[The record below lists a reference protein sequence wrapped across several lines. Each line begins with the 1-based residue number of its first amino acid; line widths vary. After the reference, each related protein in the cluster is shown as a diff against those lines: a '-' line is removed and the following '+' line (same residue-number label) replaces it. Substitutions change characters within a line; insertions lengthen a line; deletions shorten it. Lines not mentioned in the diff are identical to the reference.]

1 MYTLAKEENIVIRNA
16 RVNNLKGVTVEI
28 PRGKLVVITGVSG
41 SGKSS
46 LAFDTLFAEGQR
58 RFAESLS
65 SYARQFLGRMSKP
78 DVDIIEGIPPAIAI
92 EQKVNIKNPR
102 STVAT
107 TTEIYDYLRLL
118 FARIGRTYSPVSG
131 QEVKAHSVK
140 DVLEF
145 LADGFEHAVYIL
157 AHTRWQTRSDKVE
170 YLLSLKEQGYSR
182 MFDPSDERILSI
194 EEVLQMDGAYPEDLL
209 LLIDRIK
216 VHPPIDADTTTRLYS
231 SVQAAFD
238 MGEGDM
244 FVWEKPQ
251 SGQVVGQT
259 DMRVDQTDQNVDQ
272 VQGAFGRGHILG
284 GGPGPATVP
293 QEYLEATPVGPGPGG
308 KIGPSPKTGWTR
320 SNAGAA
326 TGAATGASVNNS
338 LHRFCSRFE
347 LDGITFRHPDE
358 YLFSFNSPLGACPVC
373 GGLGKIVGV
382 SEDLV
387 VPDKTKS
394 IYDGAIAC
402 WRGDKMGW
410 FKDQLILN
418 AEKYGIPIFEP
429 YCKLTEEQKR
439 IIWTHRG
446 NYEDPG
452 AFFGIDQFFE
462 WVESNR
468 YKIQYKYMLSRY
480 SGRTTCNACGGS
492 RLRKEALYVKV
503 GGKTIHDLLSMT
515 VEDLLKW
522 IDSSLTL
529 RMTEGALTETEQ
541 AIAGKT
547 IEEIRYRL
555 QYIQDV
561 GLGYLT
567 LSRTMNTLSGG
578 ESQRVNLVTALGS
591 SLVGSMYILDEPSIG
606 LHPRDT
612 DRLIEVLR
620 RLRDIGN
627 TVVVVEHDPEIIRA
641 ADWVI
646 DLGPRAGA
654 NGGEVVFEGPID
666 SSLTLRMTE
675 GTPSMT
681 EGTPSMTEG
690 APRMTDSLT
699 LQYLNGLRQPYQRE
713 KNPWHYHIDVKGA
726 MHNNLKDIDVQFP
739 LNVFTVVTGVSGSGK
754 SSLVGDILYPA
765 LHRRINETGDVPGT
779 FKGLDGDLSRIT
791 RVEYVD
797 QNPIGKSSRSNA
809 VTYLKVYD
817 DIRKLLAEQQFAK
830 INGFTPSYFSFN
842 QEGGRCP
849 ECQGDGFVK
858 IGMQFM
864 ADVTMVC
871 ESCGGKRFKPEI
883 LEVKYQDKNVS
894 DILDMSVDE
903 AIEFFG
909 SQKEAAAKTIAEKL
923 QPLVDVGLGYIKLGQ
938 PSSTLSGG
946 ESQRIKLAYFLS
958 LSEGSRDKILFIFD
972 EPTTGLHFHDV
983 QKLLKAF
990 DALIGKG
997 HTVLVV
1003 EHNLDVIRAADWVID
1018 LGPDAGD
1025 RGGEVVFQGT
1035 PEDLKQYGKTFTSK
1049 YL

>member
-1 MYTLAKEENIVIRNA
+1 MPAEGNILIKRAK
-16 RVNNLKGVTVEI
+16 VNNLKDITVEI
-28 PRGKLVVITGVSG
+28 PRNRLVVVTGISG

-65 SYARQFLGRMSKP
+65 SYARQFLGRMVKP
-78 DVDIIEGIPPAIAI
+78 DVEAIDGIPPAIAI
-92 EQKVNIKNPR
+92 EQKVNIRNPR

-131 QEVKAHSVK
+131 KEVHADGVK
-140 DVLEF
+140 DVLDT
-145 LADGFEHAVYIL
+145 LRDGREHAVYIL
-157 AHTRWQTRSDKVE
+157 AETRWSTRQDKVE
-170 YLLSLKEQGYSR
+170 YMLSLKQQGYSR
-182 MFDPSDERILSI
+182 FFNPKDNGILTI
-194 EEVLQMDGAYPEDLL
+194 EDVLQMDGKYPENLL
-209 LLIDRIK
+209 LLIDRVK
-216 VHPPIDADTTTRLYS
+216 VPANIDDDMSLRLQG
-231 SVQAAFD
+231 SVQSAFSV
-238 MGEGDM
+238 GEGDM
-244 FVWEKPQ
+244 
-251 SGQVVGQT
+251 
-259 DMRVDQTDQNVDQ
+259 
-272 VQGAFGRGHILG
+272 
-284 GGPGPATVP
+284 
-293 QEYLEATPVGPGPGG
+293 YLYE
-308 KIGPSPKTGWTR
+308 IGDDVR
-320 SNAGAA
+320 
-326 TGAATGASVNNS
+326 
-338 LHRFCSRFE
+338 HFCSRFE
-347 LDGITFRHPDE
+347 LDGITFRKPDE

-373 GGLGKIVGV
+373 GGLGKIVGI

-410 FKDQLILN
+410 FKDQLIRN
-418 AEKYGIPIFEP
+418 AERFGIPIFEP
-429 YCKLTEEQKR
+429 YCKLTAEQKH
-439 IIWTHRG
+439 IIWT
-446 NYEDPG
+446 YEGDYENPDD
-452 AFFGIDQFFE
+452 FCGIDQFFK

-480 SGRTTCNACGGS
+480 SGRTTCSSCGGS

-503 GGKTIHDLLSMT
+503 AGKTIHDLLSMT
-515 VEDLLKW
+515 VEELLDWFDKADLT
-522 IDSSLTL
+522 DQ
-529 RMTEGALTETEQ
+529 ET
-541 AIAGKT
+541 AIAGKA
-547 IEEIRYRL
+547 IEEIKYRL
-555 QYIQDV
+555 QCIRDV

-612 DRLIEVLR
+612 DRLIAVLR

-641 ADWVI
+641 ADCLI
-646 DLGPRAGA
+646 DLGPKAGV
-654 NGGEVVFEGPID
+654 NGGEVVFQGVVGEETPEE
-666 SSLTLRMTE
+666 TE
-675 GTPSMT
+675 
-681 EGTPSMTEG
+681 
-690 APRMTDSLT
+690 RSLT
-699 LQYLNGLRQPYQRE
+699 LQYLKGIRKPFARE
-713 KNPWHYHIDVKGA
+713 KYPWRYSITVKGA
-726 MHNNLKDIDVQFP
+726 MQNNLKDIDVTFP
-739 LNVFTVVTGVSGSGK
+739 LNAFTVVSGVSGSGK

-765 LHRRINETGDVPGT
+765 LHRRINETGDLPGT
-779 FKGLDGDLSRIT
+779 FKGLEGDLSRVN

-809 VTYLKVYD
+809 VTYLKVWD
-817 DIRKLLAEQQFAK
+817 DIRKLLSEQQFAR

-871 ESCGGKRFKPEI
+871 DSCGGKRFKPEI
-883 LEVKYQDKNVS
+883 LEVRYQGKNVD
-894 DILDMSVDE
+894 DILNMSVDE
-903 AIEFFG
+903 AISFFG
-909 SQKEAAAKTIAEKL
+909 AQKEDAAKEIARKL

-938 PSSTLSGG
+938 SSSTLSGG

-958 LSEGSRDKILFIFD
+958 LTEGGPRKENIMFIFD
-972 EPTTGLHFHDV
+972 EPTTGLHFYDV
-983 QKLLKAF
+983 EKLLKAF
-990 DALIGKG
+990 DVLISKG
-997 HTVLVV
+997 HTVIVV
-1003 EHNLDVIRAADWVID
+1003 EHNLDVIRSADWVID

-1025 RGGEVVFQGT
+1025 RGGEVVFAGT
-1035 PEDLKQYGKTFTSK
+1035 PEDLAAKGNTFTAK
-1049 YL
+1049 YLR